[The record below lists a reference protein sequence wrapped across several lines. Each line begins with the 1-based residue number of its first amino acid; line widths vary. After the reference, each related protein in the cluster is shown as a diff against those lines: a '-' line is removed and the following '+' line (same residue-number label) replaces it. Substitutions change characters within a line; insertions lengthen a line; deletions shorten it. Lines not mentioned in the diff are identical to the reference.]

1 MYISDQHKELIFRKS
16 LRNEWTREIITI
28 KASMSQAAHV
38 LQTIHHA
45 LHSHINAL
53 RNPPVSPTHH
63 VSIVKFEAQWM
74 SVMMHYI

>member
-16 LRNEWTREIITI
+16 LRNEWTWEIIMI

-45 LHSHINAL
+45 LHSHITAL
-53 RNPPVSPTHH
+53 TN
-63 VSIVKFEAQWM
+63 VKFEAQWM